1 MKRALFVILSILIM
15 ASCHRHPDYVIGE
28 KEMEDLLVDIHK
40 AEAVIESNYNIY
52 NNNATK
58 KKLREAVF
66 LRHGVTQEQFDTTL
80 VWYGHHIDKYMEI
93 YDRVAERLRAEN
105 EEAKKLLA
113 EENSQTMTQPGDSV
127 DVRKQKRFHLFDSR
141 LPSNL
146 LTFDI
151 ATDENFRIRDYFELR
166 FKVLMLPE
174 LNVKPQV
181 YMAVRHA
188 NNDLAYNW
196 VDVEKEGWCTLSVQA
211 TRGNIVGH
219 IAKVNRIVDNG
230 FAYREQ
236 QISGELLTHGA
247 AKSEKE
253 QCLSAAAL
261 GKGGS
266 TPPLCPAPSPPHDL
280 NIRKKKPAWLQPH
293 RFLSF
298 IPSLSRLGRAV
309 VQRLNSS
316 PP

>member
-127 DVRKQKRFHLFDSR
+127 DVWKQKRFHLFDSR

-211 TRGNIVGH
+211 DSAKSISRVFGYIVLPMQLVPGKMYVDSLSLIRRH
-219 IAKVNRIVDNG
+219 YNDRIPAVDNQKT
-230 FAYREQ
+230 FSDRPLSPSERKPR
-236 QISGELLTHGA
+236 LL
-247 AKSEKE
+247 
-253 QCLSAAAL
+253 
-261 GKGGS
+261 
-266 TPPLCPAPSPPHDL
+266 
-280 NIRKKKPAWLQPH
+280 KKWQ
-293 RFLSF
+293 
-298 IPSLSRLGRAV
+298 
-309 VQRLNSS
+309 
-316 PP
+316 

>member
-127 DVRKQKRFHLFDSR
+127 DVWKQKRFHLFDSR
-141 LPSNL
+141 LSSNL

-196 VDVEKEGWCTLSVQA
+196 VDVEKEGWCTLPVQA
-211 TRGNIVGH
+211 DSAKSISRVFGYIVLPMQLVPEKMYVDSLTLIRRH
-219 IAKVNRIVDNG
+219 YNDRIPAVDNQKT
-230 FAYREQ
+230 FSDRPLSPSERKPR
-236 QISGELLTHGA
+236 LL
-247 AKSEKE
+247 
-253 QCLSAAAL
+253 
-261 GKGGS
+261 
-266 TPPLCPAPSPPHDL
+266 
-280 NIRKKKPAWLQPH
+280 KKWQ
-293 RFLSF
+293 
-298 IPSLSRLGRAV
+298 
-309 VQRLNSS
+309 
-316 PP
+316 

>member
-127 DVRKQKRFHLFDSR
+127 DVWKQKRFHLFDSR

-174 LNVKPQV
+174 LDVKPQV
-181 YMAVRHA
+181 YMPVRHA

-196 VDVEKEGWCTLSVQA
+196 VDVVKEGWCTLSVQA
-211 TRGNIVGH
+211 DSAKSISRVFGYIVLPMQLVPEKMYVDSLTLIRRH
-219 IAKVNRIVDNG
+219 YNDRIPAVDNQKT
-230 FAYREQ
+230 FSDRPL
-236 QISGELLTHGA
+236 SP
-247 AKSEKE
+247 SE
-253 QCLSAAAL
+253 
-261 GKGGS
+261 
-266 TPPLCPAPSPPHDL
+266 
-280 NIRKKKPAWLQPH
+280 RKP
-293 RFLSF
+293 RFLHTW
-298 IPSLSRLGRAV
+298 
-309 VQRLNSS
+309 Q
-316 PP
+316 

>member
-127 DVRKQKRFHLFDSR
+127 DVWKQKRFHLFDSR

-211 TRGNIVGH
+211 DSAKSISRVFGYIVLPMQLVPEKMYVDSLTLIRRH
-219 IAKVNRIVDNG
+219 YNDRIPAVDNQKT
-230 FAYREQ
+230 FSDRPLSPSERKPR
-236 QISGELLTHGA
+236 LL
-247 AKSEKE
+247 
-253 QCLSAAAL
+253 
-261 GKGGS
+261 
-266 TPPLCPAPSPPHDL
+266 
-280 NIRKKKPAWLQPH
+280 KK
-293 RFLSF
+293 
-298 IPSLSRLGRAV
+298 
-309 VQRLNSS
+309 
-316 PP
+316 

>member
-113 EENSQTMTQPGDSV
+113 EENCQSMTQAGDSV
-127 DVRKQKRFHLFDSR
+127 DVWKQKRFHLFDSR

-211 TRGNIVGH
+211 DSAKSISRVFGYIVLPMQLVPEKMYVDSLTLIRRH
-219 IAKVNRIVDNG
+219 YNDRIPAVDNQKT
-230 FAYREQ
+230 FSDRPLSPSERKPR
-236 QISGELLTHGA
+236 LL
-247 AKSEKE
+247 
-253 QCLSAAAL
+253 
-261 GKGGS
+261 
-266 TPPLCPAPSPPHDL
+266 
-280 NIRKKKPAWLQPH
+280 KKWQ
-293 RFLSF
+293 
-298 IPSLSRLGRAV
+298 
-309 VQRLNSS
+309 
-316 PP
+316 

>member
-127 DVRKQKRFHLFDSR
+127 DVWKQKRFHLFDSR

-211 TRGNIVGH
+211 DSAKSISRVFGYIVLPMQLVPEKMYVDSLTLIRRH
-219 IAKVNRIVDNG
+219 YNDRIPAVDNQKTFSDG
-230 FAYREQ
+230 PLSPSERKLR
-236 QISGELLTHGA
+236 LL
-247 AKSEKE
+247 
-253 QCLSAAAL
+253 
-261 GKGGS
+261 
-266 TPPLCPAPSPPHDL
+266 
-280 NIRKKKPAWLQPH
+280 KK
-293 RFLSF
+293 
-298 IPSLSRLGRAV
+298 
-309 VQRLNSS
+309 
-316 PP
+316 